1 MKTPITYY
9 GGKQTLLKYLLPL
22 IPQHKLYCEPFFGG
36 GAVFF
41 AKPKS
46 DVEVINDINGEVIN
60 FFKVIKTK
68 FPELQK
74 EIQSTLHSRELYKR
88 AMEIYNNPTKYSDVK
103 RAWALWTATNQG
115 FAGMIGSWGFG
126 KDDSKEAAL
135 ANKRDGFTKEY
146 EQRLARVQVE
156 NNNAI
161 KVINRCDDT
170 ETFFYADPPY
180 IGSDQGHYKGYSED
194 DYRELLNAL
203 SKVKGKF
210 LLSSYPSKILTT
222 YINKYKWKVQKVS
235 KSVAVTK
242 HTDKI
247 KTEMIVM
254 NYDPTKIKVFKNT
267 LNTKDKKELQ
277 TISRQLTQ
285 LKFKAK

>member
-22 IPQHKLYCEPFFGG
+22 IPQHRMYCEPFFGG

-60 FFKVIKTK
+60 FYRVIKTK
-68 FPELQK
+68 FSELQK
-74 EIQSTLHSRELYKR
+74 EVQSTLHSRELYKK
-88 AMEIYNNPTKYSDVK
+88 AMEVYKNPAKFSDVK

-135 ANKRDGFTKEY
+135 ANKRDAFTKEY
-146 EQRLARVQVE
+146 EQRLTKVQVE

-161 KVINRCDDT
+161 KVINRCDDK
-170 ETFFYADPPY
+170 ETFIYADPPY
-180 IGSDQGHYKGYSED
+180 IGSDQGHYKGYSEN

-203 SKVKGKF
+203 AKVKGKF
-210 LLSSYPSKILTT
+210 LLSSYPSKILSA
-222 YINKYKWKVQKVS
+222 YINKYKWNVQKIT

-254 NYDPTKIKVFKNT
+254 NYDPAKIKAFKYTMNRQ
-267 LNTKDKKELQ
+267 DKKELQ
-277 TISRQLTQ
+277 NLSKLLIQLN
-285 LKFKAK
+285 FKAK

>member
-22 IPQHKLYCEPFFGG
+22 IPQHRMYCEPFFGG

-46 DVEVINDINGEVIN
+46 EVEVINDINGEIVN

-68 FPELQK
+68 FPELQS
-74 EIQSTLHSRELYKR
+74 EIKATLHSRELYKK
-88 AMEIYNNPTKYSDVK
+88 AMVVYAHPDLFTDVK
-103 RAWALWTATNQG
+103 RAWALWVLTNQG

-135 ANKRDGFTKEY
+135 ANKRDLFTKEY
-146 EQRLARVQVE
+146 EDRLTKVQVE

-161 KVINRCDDT
+161 KVINRCNDK
-170 ETFFYADPPY
+170 ETFIYADPPY
-180 IGSDQGHYKGYSED
+180 IGSDQGHYKGYSES
-194 DYRELLNAL
+194 DYRELLDTLA
-203 SKVKGKF
+203 KVKGKF
-210 LLSSYPSKILTT
+210 LLSSYPSKILST
-222 YINKYKWKVQKVS
+222 YIKKYKWKVQKVT

-242 HTDKI
+242 HTDKV

-254 NYDPTKIKVFKNT
+254 NYDPAKMKAFKHTMNT
-267 LNTKDKKELQ
+267 QDKKELQ
-277 TISRQLTQ
+277 SLSKQLTR
-285 LKFKAK
+285 LKF